1 MERFKPLLEGPLEIG
16 AEEGRARVMPLAEA
30 VRRFVRPGMTLHAL
44 YNTSRPHAFL
54 CELVRQFR
62 GRDPRFTYITISA
75 TGTTV
80 ALVHAGLLRRV
91 VTTFCGDSYPTPGPN
106 PVYARAYREKTLEI
120 ENWSMLTLPL
130 RLKAGA
136 MGVPW
141 HPTRSLVGSSMA
153 EENQDLFRTVD
164 GEEAIGMVRS
174 LEPDLSLVHALAA
187 DAAGN
192 AILAPP
198 YGEDIYGA
206 LAAREGALVG
216 VERVVS
222 TEFIRRHSHL
232 VRLPSYAVRAVCPTP
247 YGSHPTG
254 ISNRG
259 VPEIE
264 AYAED
269 YAFLD
274 EVRQASRSEETLDR
288 WVRDWIL
295 DVPDHDAYVR
305 RLGHDR
311 ILFLKGKADADSWV
325 PELTELAP
333 RIDLEGPPTAVETM
347 IAVAGRRI
355 YERSKVE
362 GYRTILAGVGAS
374 NLAAWLGNLR
384 LREEGFES
392 DLMAELGFYGYA
404 PRPADPFIFNCRNLY
419 TCKLLTGVEMT
430 MGVFMGGRRNRCV
443 GAVGAGQ
450 VDRLGNLNS
459 TKIPGETYLVGSGG
473 ANDIASAARE
483 VVVCARHERARLCER
498 VPYITSPGKR
508 VRTVVTD
515 LGVLEKRGPMEEGG
529 ELVLTGVFPDGET
542 PREILARRAVERC
555 GWRLRVAEDLAI
567 VPSATEREISLLRL
581 FDPRRQFLGR
591 KESA

>member
-1 MERFKPLLEGPLEIG
+1 
-16 AEEGRARVMPLAEA
+16 V
-30 VRRFVRPGMTLHAL
+30 
-44 YNTSRPHAFL
+44 S
-54 CELVRQFR
+54 
-62 GRDPRFTYITISA
+62 
-75 TGTTV
+75 
-80 ALVHAGLLRRV
+80 
-91 VTTFCGDSYPTPGPN
+91 
-106 PVYARAYREKTLEI
+106 
-120 ENWSMLTLPL
+120 
-130 RLKAGA
+130 
-136 MGVPW
+136 
-141 HPTRSLVGSSMA
+141 
-153 EENQDLFRTVD
+153 
-164 GEEAIGMVRS
+164 
-174 LEPDLSLVHALAA
+174 
-187 DAAGN
+187 
-192 AILAPP
+192 
-198 YGEDIYGA
+198 
-206 LAAREGALVG
+206 

-222 TEFIRRHSHL
+222 TEFIRRHNHL
-232 VRLPSYAVRAVCPTP
+232 VRLPSYAVRAVCPAP

-274 EVRQASRSEETLDR
+274 EVRRASRSVETLDR

-305 RLGHDR
+305 RLGHER

-325 PELTELAP
+325 PELTELASQ
-333 RIDLEGPPTAVETM
+333 IDLEGPPTAAETM

-355 YERSKVE
+355 YERSKAE

-404 PRPADPFIFNCRNLY
+404 PRPADPFIFNYRNLY
-419 TCKLLTGVEMT
+419 TCKLLTGVETT

-483 VVVCARHERARLCER
+483 VERARFSER

-529 ELVLTGVFPDGET
+529 DLVLTGVFPDGET
-542 PREILARRAVERC
+542 SREVLARRAAERC
-555 GWRLRVAEDLAI
+555 GWELRVAGDLAL
-567 VPSATEREISLLRL
+567 VPSATQREISLLRL
-581 FDPRRQFLGR
+581 FDPRRQFLGK